1 MYSSALDWDGIC
13 MGKTIALKISK
24 KEEQVIAQLNKLGM
38 TNSDVL
44 RSALHLFV
52 QNAPE
57 LFSDAGQMKEMFVK
71 QEKIR
76 SDVVESVEVLKR
88 EMQVLQEQMERT
100 QQQVEN
106 EMKTL
111 QRQFSLLTS
120 DASGVEQGLSSMKS
134 DIVGDIHQ
142 QIDQFLKS
150 QTQKNGL
157 EGAIQ

>member
-1 MYSSALDWDGIC
+1 

-24 KEEQVIAQLNKLGM
+24 KEEQVIAQLNKMGM

-71 QEKIR
+71 QETIR
-76 SDVVESVEVLKR
+76 SDVVESVEMLKK
-88 EMQVLQEQMERT
+88 EMLVLQEQMERT
-100 QQQVEN
+100 RHQVEN

-120 DASGVEQGLSSMKS
+120 DASSVEQVCSSMKS
-134 DIVGDIHQ
+134 DSAGDIHQ
-142 QIDQFLKS
+142 QIDEFLKS
-150 QTQKNGL
+150 QTPKNGL
-157 EGAIQ
+157 EEAIQ

>member
-1 MYSSALDWDGIC
+1 MYSLARDWDGIC

-24 KEEQVIAQLNKLGM
+24 KEEQVIAHLNKMGM

-52 QNAPE
+52 QNTPE

-71 QEKIR
+71 QEIIR
-76 SDVVESVEVLKR
+76 SDVVESVEMLKK
-88 EMQVLQEQMERT
+88 EMLVLQEQVERT

-106 EMKTL
+106 ELKTL
-111 QRQFSLLTS
+111 QSQLSLLTS
-120 DASGVEQGLSSMKS
+120 DTSGVEQGFSSMKS

-142 QIDQFLKS
+142 QIDEFLKRH
-150 QTQKNGL
+150 TQKNGL
-157 EGAIQ
+157 EEAIQ